1 MECVHSARVVSREH
15 LTPQMVRLRL
25 ALEPGSTWVT
35 TGIGDEFIHV
45 DVGAQTID
53 ADGHSERHY
62 TVSRVV
68 QGGFEMEVF
77 LHGDGDGARWARAC
91 EPGDAVEISDAMAYY
106 KPPAGSGVRVLVG
119 DLTALPA
126 ITRIL
131 ADATAD
137 ERFVVVVESTSATER
152 RDLPSAAQVEVEWR
166 IGGNGIGPS
175 MVCDALR
182 NLADR
187 GVLTDDC
194 YVWVACESKAS
205 RQARALL
212 REEVGLPISQQ
223 RIVGYWHADL
233 HQVMSTWNAL
243 SEDLKAQYEAIWRED
258 RTDEENWLELEPFL
272 QSVGV

>member
-1 MECVHSARVVSREH
+1 MECVHSARVVSREQ
-15 LTPQMVRLRL
+15 LTPQMVRIQL
-25 ALEPGSTWVT
+25 APQPGNTWVS
-35 TGIGDEFIHV
+35 TGVGDEFIHV
-45 DVGAQTID
+45 DVGAQTLD

-68 QGGFEMEVF
+68 QGGLELEVF
-77 LHGDGDGARWARAC
+77 LHGDGEGARWARSCA
-91 EPGDAVEISDAMAYY
+91 PGDLVNISDAMAYY
-106 KPPAGSGVRVLVG
+106 SPPEDAQLRVLVG

-131 ADATAD
+131 ADAAPT
-137 ERFVVVVESTSATER
+137 ERFAVVVESSSAHER
-152 RDLPSAAQVEVEWR
+152 RDLPSAAHVDVEWR

-182 NLADR
+182 SLDQR
-187 GVLTDDC
+187 GLLTNDS

-212 REEVGLPISQQ
+212 RKEIGLPISRQ

-233 HQVMSTWNAL
+233 DHVMALWNSL